1 MRCRRKKHRKTQ
13 TIQSKTQKTT
23 YVLKESLSDLRES
36 FKRWNADWCLD
47 KGRVCT
53 FLLSFLSLLR
63 VEICFI
69 WQVVSGSQVSSCLAR
84 ARKAV
89 EIVKEALHNTGNVL
103 RTWVQHFDRKF
114 VSWLRFVDHST
125 PWPYRINWKTRCFT
139 CLLSHVYTFVFF
151 HAWSQLV
158 GWFWRVSWWV
168 ITRMTLE
175 LANCKC
181 LHIVTRYLDPKS
193 HT

>member
-69 WQVVSGSQVSSCLAR
+69 
-84 ARKAV
+84 
-89 EIVKEALHNTGNVL
+89 
-103 RTWVQHFDRKF
+103 
-114 VSWLRFVDHST
+114 
-125 PWPYRINWKTRCFT
+125 
-139 CLLSHVYTFVFF
+139 
-151 HAWSQLV
+151 
-158 GWFWRVSWWV
+158 
-168 ITRMTLE
+168 
-175 LANCKC
+175 
-181 LHIVTRYLDPKS
+181 
-193 HT
+193 